1 MEEEK
6 KLSDVLEDKNNKEK
20 FLNKKYMMH
29 KYWGKKPA
37 KELKKLIREYS
48 KEGDLLLD
56 PFAGYGSFASEAIL
70 ENRNVVANDLN
81 PVSNFITEC
90 LLNEKIDIE
99 KFQKYYELVQ
109 KKCKKTRKELYW
121 YNSDWEIISALRNK
135 NGYIKKIKLKNKNKR
150 ENKEIKI
157 NFREMIKLYEQEKKI
172 KISEW
177 YPNIEMIEN
186 SRISVKENT
195 KIVDFFNKISLK
207 AHANLYSEIEK
218 LPDGIEKKML
228 LLAFSSNLANC
239 SKLVPPIKSRGEMSQ
254 GAWMTGF
261 YIGTE
266 YIENNV
272 YHYFENRVKKIISG
286 KKEFLNQYYNLF
298 PKGKY
303 KITNMDAKKLE
314 FEDNTFDLIFTDF
327 PYGDT
332 VPYFEQSVLWN
343 AWLKYSVDYKN
354 EIVISNSKIR
364 NKTKEKFREDIE
376 KAIKE
381 IHRVLKLNKKF
392 IFTYH
397 SLSGFEWLSITNALQ
412 LTGFEIIDCELL
424 QQKTFTP
431 RQLNRN
437 HSIKGDLIV
446 VCKKIKNKKLK
457 KIKNENK
464 IYLEILND
472 IFQDNNKV
480 YITNDIFVKFLK
492 KLFKMNIYLT
502 DLNIYSLLLQ
512 YASPTMNGWRKK

>member
-1 MEEEK
+1 MRMER
-6 KLSDVLEDKNNKEK
+6 KLSDILDNKNVKEE

-37 KELKKLIREYS
+37 KELRKIIKEYS

-56 PFAGYGSFASEAIL
+56 PFSGYGSFASEAVL
-70 ENRNVVANDLN
+70 ENRNVISNDLN

-90 LLNEKIDIE
+90 LLEENVDVDKL
-99 KFQKYYELVQ
+99 QSYYGIVL
-109 KKCKKTRKELYW
+109 KKCQKIRKKLYE
-121 YNSDWEIISALRNK
+121 YNSEWEIISTLRDRK
-135 NGYIKKIKLKNKNKR
+135 GYIKKIKLNKKNKK
-150 ENKEIKI
+150 ENKEI
-157 NFREMIKLYEQEKKI
+157 NVNSCEMVTLYEQERKI

-177 YPNIEMIEN
+177 YPDIEMIEN
-186 SRISVKENT
+186 SRISVKKNT
-195 KIVDFFNKISLK
+195 KITDFFNITSLK
-207 AHANLYSEIEK
+207 AHANLYSEIQK
-218 LPDGIEKKML
+218 LPNSSEKKLL

-239 SKLVPPIKSRGEMSQ
+239 SKLVPPIKSRGEMSP

-261 YIGTE
+261 YIGSE

-314 FEDNTFDLIFTDF
+314 FKDNTFDLVFTDF

-332 VPYFEQSVLWN
+332 VPYFEQSILWN
-343 AWLKYSVDYKN
+343 AWLKYNVDYKN
-354 EIVISNSKIR
+354 EIVISNSKMR
-364 NKTKEKFREDIE
+364 DKTKEKFKEDIE

-381 IHRVLKLNKKF
+381 IHRVLKLGKKF

-397 SLSGFEWLSITNALQ
+397 SLSGFEWLCITNALQ
-412 LTGFEIIDCELL
+412 LAGFEIIDCELL

-437 HSIKGDLIV
+437 KTIKGDLIV
-446 VCKKIKNKKLK
+446 VCRKIKNKSLK
-457 KIKNENK
+457 KVENENG
-464 IYLEILND
+464 IYLEILNK
-472 IFQDNNKV
+472 IFEDKNKV
-480 YITNDIFVKFLK
+480 YETNDIFVKFLK
-492 KLFKMNIYLT
+492 ELFKTNIYLT
-502 DLNIYSLLLQ
+502 NLNIISLLSENAQL
-512 YASPTMNGWRKK
+512 TVNGWRKK